1 MAKILCLSDIH
12 FTKSEKSCVY
22 GEKFSEELSDSVG
35 VNKLDILFSAME
47 EIGPIDLLIFCGDYI
62 VGKNDKE
69 EKRKSINTFMGFL
82 DRVENSPNI
91 FRSEINHTCERILV
105 VPGNHDVN
113 RDESD
118 ILDDF
123 NKKLNRY
130 LTPSETKGRRQK
142 YAPVFIFDEL
152 KLIVACESTV
162 NNSATINTEIKN
174 VLTNIDKLKG
184 DNDLKEHI
192 KSVLDKYTL
201 FDIPSITESI
211 KKDFIETNI
220 RIEKDKKYED
230 YIKIMV
236 CHHPLLDG
244 IETANTIKKYK
255 STVGGY
261 SFMKSAVNFGYRL
274 FVHGHIHE
282 SSCIEIVDHNMEN
295 RIPIIQMGIP
305 MMEMDSDKCG
315 AVLVDTG
322 TVDGNSFPFTNI
334 FLRLDTVS
342 RKFKHTRILNNEE
355 SRQINYYGDKILVDK
370 EISQIIKDNTIVKN
384 GDLRNVEAAS
394 YDCALGYEFKRGETK
409 YCNWSEV
416 NVEHLKACSDTP
428 SSIELKPN
436 ETILIFTYEEFDIP
450 NDMVLHASPISSWL
464 RKGIRVDLSCLVDPG
479 FKGKFSFPVTNES
492 NETIYINSREPIVS
506 VEFIKLS
513 DVCEKNWME
522 RHSNRVKARLE
533 LKE

>member
-1 MAKILCLSDIH
+1 MAKVLCLSDIH
-12 FTKSEKSCVY
+12 LTESEKSYVY
-22 GEKFSEELSDSVG
+22 GEKFSKKLVDSVG
-35 VNKLDILFSAME
+35 VDKLDVLFAAME

-69 EKRKSINTFMGFL
+69 EKRKSINIFIDFL
-82 DRVENSPNI
+82 ERVENSPNI
-91 FRSEINHTCERILV
+91 FKSEINHTCDRILV

-113 RDESD
+113 RDEGD

-130 LTPSETKGRRQK
+130 LTPSEAKGRRQK

-162 NNSATINTEIKN
+162 DNSATINSEIKD
-174 VLTNIDKLKG
+174 VLMNIDKLEG
-184 DNDLKEHI
+184 NSNLKEHV
-192 KSVLDKYTL
+192 KSILNKYIL
-201 FDIPSITESI
+201 FDIPSIPEST
-211 KKDFIETNI
+211 KKDFIETSI
-220 RIEKDKKYED
+220 KIEKDKKYED

-274 FVHGHIHE
+274 FIHGHIHE
-282 SSCIEIVDHNMEN
+282 SSCIEVVDHNMEN
-295 RIPIIQMGIP
+295 RTPIIQMGVP

-315 AVLVDTG
+315 AVLVDTD
-322 TVDGNSFPFTNI
+322 TVDGKSFPFTSI
-334 FLRLDTVS
+334 FLKLDTVS
-342 RKFKHTRILNNEE
+342 RKFKQTKMLNNEE
-355 SRQINYYGDKILVDK
+355 SRQINYYGDKILIDK

-384 GDLRNVEAAS
+384 GDLGNVEAAS
-394 YDCALGYEFKRGETK
+394 YDCALGYEFKRGEKK
-409 YCNWSEV
+409 YCNWAEV
-416 NVEHLKACSDTP
+416 DVEYLRICPDTP

-436 ETILIFTYEEFDIP
+436 ETILLFTYEEFNLP

-464 RKGIRVDLSCLVDPG
+464 RKGIRVDLSYLVDPG

-492 NETIYINSREPIVS
+492 KDTIYINSREPIVS

-513 DVCEKNWME
+513 GACEKNWMD
-522 RHSNRVKARLE
+522 RHNNCAKARLE